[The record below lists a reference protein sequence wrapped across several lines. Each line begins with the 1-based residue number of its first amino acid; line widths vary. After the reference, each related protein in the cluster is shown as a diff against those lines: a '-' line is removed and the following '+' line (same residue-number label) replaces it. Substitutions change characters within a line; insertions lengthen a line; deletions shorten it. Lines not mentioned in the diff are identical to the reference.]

1 VFVVLQ
7 LKKQSVEMITEQV
20 QHQKGV
26 KGVLGMKKHKSTLNL
41 ILFVLPAFLFYC
53 VFLLIPTVGAG
64 IYSFTD
70 WNGLSQTYHF
80 VGLSNYIEAFKDDP
94 DFRHSFFFT
103 LKYTA
108 FMFVFQNAIALLL
121 ALLIESRRRTKG
133 FFRTI
138 FFMPNMLSLIIS
150 ALMWSFIF
158 TNVLPELSKKA
169 LLAFL
174 DQPWIGDAKVS
185 FYSIL
190 IVSLWHGIGYMM
202 VIYMAALQG
211 VPQHLKEAAMIDG
224 ANSFQRLIY
233 ITIPMIM
240 HAVTI
245 CAFLTL
251 NGAFK
256 VFDVVYALTAGG
268 PGRSTQVMA
277 LNIYEEAFSN
287 NFRYGYANAKAMIL
301 FMIVLVITLIQVKV
315 MKKKEVE
322 A

>member
-1 VFVVLQ
+1 
-7 LKKQSVEMITEQV
+7 M
-20 QHQKGV
+20 
-26 KGVLGMKKHKSTLNL
+26 
-41 ILFVLPAFLFYC
+41 
-53 VFLLIPTVGAG
+53 VGAG
-64 IYSFTD
+64 FYSFTD
-70 WNGLSQTYHF
+70 WNALSQTYSF
-80 VGLSNYIEAFKDDP
+80 VGFSNYIEAFKDDP

-108 FMFVFQNAIALLL
+108 FMFVFQNVIALLL
-121 ALLIESRRRTKG
+121 ALFIETRVRTKG
-133 FFRTI
+133 FFRTL

-150 ALMWSFIF
+150 ALMFSFIF
-158 TNVLPELSKKA
+158 SNVLPELSQKA
-169 LLAFL
+169 MLHFL
-174 DQPWIGDAKVS
+174 DQPWIGDARFS

-211 VPQHLKEAAMIDG
+211 VPSHLKEAAMIDG
-224 ANSFQRLIY
+224 ANPFQRLIH

-240 HAVTI
+240 HAITI

-301 FMIVLVITLIQVKV
+301 FFIVLVITLIQTR
-315 MKKKEVE
+315 MLKKKEVE